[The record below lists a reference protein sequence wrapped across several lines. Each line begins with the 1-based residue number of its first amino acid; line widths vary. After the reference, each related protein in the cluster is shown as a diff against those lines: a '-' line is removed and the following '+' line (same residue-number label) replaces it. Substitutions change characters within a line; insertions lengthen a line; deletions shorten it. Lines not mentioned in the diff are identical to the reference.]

1 MDEINARY
9 IVDTKTHTKQTV
21 VSIQNKNENY
31 YYCQSNFK

>member
-21 VSIQNKNENY
+21 ASIQNKNENY

>member
-1 MDEINARY
+1 MDKINARH
-9 IVDTKTHTKQTV
+9 IADTKTHAKQTI

>member
-9 IVDTKTHTKQTV
+9 IVHTKTHAKQIV

-31 YYCQSNFK
+31 YYSQSNFK